1 MKAKRWLCAL
11 LSLVLCL
18 QLLPTVAFAAPA
30 YSIEV
35 PESVEGGTATITTT
49 DPTLTVANGKVSGIT
64 AATQFVT
71 ISAIPAAGYK
81 FTGWEPYQDAKSNG
95 YFTIIPNNPAMRKNM
110 VTYGTKADNTSYTL
124 TDETLSLSIGAR
136 MKKNLRMV
144 PVFAKAVALTLESAD
159 SEKGSLSGATQFF
172 PSGEAVT
179 LTAAPA
185 EGCTFTGCTLTYT
198 EAGAVV
204 PAADY
209 TMKLDGNA
217 VTLSLGA
224 NVTKPVTVTGHF
236 VDADEPN
243 FVIPGMDLR
252 VSSGGNAAV
261 VSGWGNDPDE
271 KVVVTFKAINAA
283 QGITVWLKRYNSAD
297 KTYTQEVPT
306 DVTFD
311 FPQTESIT
319 RNDTGTTIILKGE
332 GLSTLLEIPFTVKD
346 GRDNTKAGVIRME
359 LANRVQLKTKWR
371 NTENKGAIAYNG
383 QEYPSKSVIDF
394 PAGMTEDIVM
404 TGVPYNFLNSDFVV
418 SSWEISDGVTTT
430 TQDGGTLTL
439 SPSMLDKFL
448 TITAIYSMT
457 YGMEVDNTAEH
468 GTVTIRS
475 GDDPAASN
483 GKLEKLLPGTSV
495 TVTATADEGYEFYGW
510 QV

>member
-1 MKAKRWLCAL
+1 M
-11 LSLVLCL
+11 LCL
-18 QLLPTVAFAAPA
+18 QLLPTVAFAATT

-49 DPTLTVANGKVSGIT
+49 APTLTVANGKVSGIT

-81 FTGWEPYQDAKSNG
+81 FTGWEPYQDAKSDG
-95 YFTIIPNNPAMRKNM
+95 HFTKITNSAMLKNM

-124 TDETLSLSIGAR
+124 ADETLSLSIGAK
-136 MKKNLRMV
+136 MQKNLRMV

-172 PSGEAVT
+172 PGGEAVT

-261 VSGWGNDPDE
+261 VSGWDNDPDE

-283 QGITVWLKRYNSAD
+283 QGITVWLKRYNSAGQYD
-297 KTYTQEVPT
+297 
-306 DVTFD
+306 
-311 FPQTESIT
+311 
-319 RNDTGTTIILKGE
+319 
-332 GLSTLLEIPFTVKD
+332 KD
-346 GRDNTKAGVIRME
+346 G
-359 LANRVQLKTKWR
+359 
-371 NTENKGAIAYNG
+371 
-383 QEYPSKSVIDF
+383 P
-394 PAGMTEDIVM
+394 PAE
-404 TGVPYNFLNSDFVV
+404 S
-418 SSWEISDGVTTT
+418 
-430 TQDGGTLTL
+430 
-439 SPSMLDKFL
+439 
-448 TITAIYSMT
+448 
-457 YGMEVDNTAEH
+457 
-468 GTVTIRS
+468 
-475 GDDPAASN
+475 
-483 GKLEKLLPGTSV
+483 
-495 TVTATADEGYEFYGW
+495 
-510 QV
+510 